1 MHDDASK
8 IYVEKLE
15 TIVFHLDAFL
25 DSPFLVNVAVNSS
38 HSTKI
43 DELTRIQ
50 AGRPGGDLEARG
62 HRLLASGTKRALR
75 VWKNINLLLSW

>member
-1 MHDDASK
+1 MHDDGSK

-25 DSPFLVNVAVNSS
+25 DSPFLVNVAVNLSP
-38 HSTKI
+38 STKI
-43 DELTRIQ
+43 DELTQIQ

-62 HRLLASGTKRALR
+62 HRLLAFLAPKEHSEYGRTS
-75 VWKNINLLLSW
+75 ICF